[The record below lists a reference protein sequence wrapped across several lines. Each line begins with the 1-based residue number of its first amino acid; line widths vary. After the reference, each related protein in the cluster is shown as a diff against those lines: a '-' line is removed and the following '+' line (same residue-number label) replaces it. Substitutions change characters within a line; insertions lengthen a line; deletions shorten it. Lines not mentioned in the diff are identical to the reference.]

1 MPNQRQKSSFRNTFL
16 QATHFEHPRCTSP
29 LHCNACTCSPAQPRW
44 PTFVLNN
51 THAADTPPQA
61 AQISACTFAPPYA
74 TEVLSVTI
82 SDGHPHRIRK
92 VLTPLRHLAHNAGF
106 HFFLRRSAP
115 MCSRC
120 VYARGTRQTLTSMKG
135 TRLVYLQAIRTPE
148 ALPTCNSEP
157 LHDCSSSAPCLHLA
171 CKNEVPRRSRCR
183 VFCRRMKKC
192 SAHGCQSHRRRCLRA
207 SNCKARVQ

>member
-1 MPNQRQKSSFRNTFL
+1 MHLRP
-16 QATHFEHPRCTSP
+16 C
-29 LHCNACTCSPAQPRW
+29 
-44 PTFVLNN
+44 
-51 THAADTPPQA
+51 
-61 AQISACTFAPPYA
+61 YA

-115 MCSRC
+115 ICSRC

-148 ALPTCNSEP
+148 ALPTCYSEP

-171 CKNEVPRRSRCR
+171 CKSEVPRRSRRR
-183 VFCRRMKKC
+183 VFCRHMKEC
-192 SAHGCQSHRRRCLRA
+192 RAHGNCLETSTPPDVMQTAVYPSRQRRAHQEIRCLHHP
-207 SNCKARVQ
+207 